1 MVETLHG
8 FPPSLTASE
17 GYTRLETALAS
28 MGFVLNRKHARHRM
42 RVAEALEA
50 AGFTVERPGG
60 KSVWTR
66 IGAVSGAV
74 V

>member
-1 MVETLHG
+1 LHG
-8 FPPSLTASE
+8 FPSSLTASE

-28 MGFVLNRKHARHRM
+28 AGFVLNRKHARHRM

-50 AGFTVERPGG
+50 AGFTKQRPAG
-60 KSVWTR
+60 VVMWTR